1 MPLLLAASKQPS
13 AVSRAYRTSR
23 QRNLADG
30 GRYGK
35 RDVDSC
41 LQMGLDLYGP
51 VCFSVQPH
59 MS

>member
-13 AVSRAYRTSR
+13 AVSRAYR
-23 QRNLADG
+23 

-41 LQMGLDLYGP
+41 VQMGLDMGLFVLVYSLIWANP
-51 VCFSVQPH
+51 YMCY
-59 MS
+59 